1 MPDRTLLFGA
11 SKNAIFRAN
20 SNKSKQ
26 NQSRTTLFVQF
37 ITQKRKKDQPSL
49 FFEPLRKSL

>member
-37 ITQKRKKDQPSL
+37 ITQKRKKDHCTASFL
-49 FFEPLRKSL
+49 NL

>member
-26 NQSRTTLFVQF
+26 NQSRTTLFVQS
-37 ITQKRKKDQPSL
+37 ITQKRKKDHCTASFL
-49 FFEPLRKSL
+49 NL